1 VPDRWVLA
9 LVVAAVA
16 GAVAAAPVPLPAPL
30 LVTGLCGVVALGR
43 GRSLLACLALAAL
56 VSELGHRAEAGLAP
70 PEPGPVQAEV
80 VLLTDPQP
88 SGPGLRADARLA
100 DRRVLLRARG
110 PASEALTDRLAGEHV
125 TIAGDLEPV
134 HPAAWL
140 RARHVAAS
148 VTVWRVEGWRPG
160 SPVTRAANAL
170 RRTLESGAAS
180 LSPSA
185 RTLFTGLVIGDDRA
199 QLPEEA
205 DAFRATG
212 LTHLTAV
219 SGQNV
224 ALVLALVSPVLV
236 RLRLW
241 PRLLVTLLVILVFGL
256 VTRFEPSVLRASAL
270 AGIAAVAVT
279 VGRPLDRLRA
289 LGLAVVGLLVV
300 DPLLVHAVGFQLS
313 VAATAGI
320 LIGTRPLAA
329 VLPGPRP
336 LREALALATAAQLGV
351 SPVLLATFGPVPLA
365 SLPANVLAVPAKGLV
380 MMWGLTAGLVAGVV
394 GGPVAEVLHLP
405 TGALVGW
412 ISLVAERTAALPVGS
427 LGVGATVAAS
437 VGLVAAV
444 ALRGRRPA
452 LARLGTGLA
461 VLVLVTT
468 IGGANQAPP
477 LRDSP
482 EHGVVVW
489 RAGGGVVVELS
500 GRGRLPAP
508 GAARVLEG
516 VRAAGVRHVDLVV
529 VGDARVD
536 TAAVAALLRRYGTPA
551 VVGPG
556 GLPAAM
562 SATTVPP
569 PGTAVTVRGLD
580 VDLVTAGGRLVVDA
594 RPRSPHWDRRGG
606 G

>member
-1 VPDRWVLA
+1 M
-9 LVVAAVA
+9 
-16 GAVAAAPVPLPAPL
+16 
-30 LVTGLCGVVALGR
+30 
-43 GRSLLACLALAAL
+43 
-56 VSELGHRAEAGLAP
+56 
-70 PEPGPVQAEV
+70 
-80 VLLTDPQP
+80 
-88 SGPGLRADARLA
+88 
-100 DRRVLLRARG
+100 LLRTRG
-110 PASEALTDRLAGEHV
+110 PATEALTDRLAGEHV

-134 HPAAWL
+134 RPATWL

-160 SPVTRAANAL
+160 SPVTRAANRL
-170 RRTLESGAAS
+170 RRTLESGATS

-185 RTLFTGLVIGDDRA
+185 RALFTGLVIGDDRA

-236 RLRLW
+236 RFRLW
-241 PRLLVTLLVILVFGL
+241 PRLMVTLLVILVFGL

-270 AGIAAVAVT
+270 AGTAAVAVT

-289 LGLAVVGLLVV
+289 LGLAVTGLLAV
-300 DPLLVHAVGFQLS
+300 DPLLVWAVGFQLS

-320 LIGTRPLAA
+320 LVGTRPLAA
-329 VLPGPRP
+329 ALPGPRP
-336 LREALALATAAQLGV
+336 LREALALATAAQIGV

-394 GGPVAEVLHLP
+394 GGPVAAVLHLP
-405 TGALVGW
+405 TRALVGW

-427 LGVGATVAAS
+427 LGVGATLAAS

-444 ALRGRRPA
+444 VLRGRRPA
-452 LARLGTGLA
+452 LARLGAGLA
-461 VLVLVTT
+461 LLVLVATV
-468 IGGANQAPP
+468 GGANQASP
-477 LRDSP
+477 LRDASG
-482 EHGVVVW
+482 HGVVVW

-508 GAARVLEG
+508 GPARVLEG
-516 VRAAGVRHVDLVV
+516 VRVAGVRHVDLVV

-536 TAAVAALLRRYGTPA
+536 PAAVAALLRRYGSPA

-556 GLPAAM
+556 GLPPALG
-562 SATTVPP
+562 ATTVPP
-569 PGTAVTVRGLD
+569 PGAAVAVRGLE

-594 RPRSPHWDRRGG
+594 RPRSPG
-606 G
+606 

>member
-9 LVVAAVA
+9 LVGAAVA

-30 LVTGLCGVVALGR
+30 LATGLLGVVALAR
-43 GRSLLACLALAAL
+43 GRSLLVCLALAGL

-70 PEPGPVQAEV
+70 PEPGPVRGEV
-80 VLLTDPQP
+80 VLVTDPQP
-88 SGPGLRADARLA
+88 SGPGLRADARLGG
-100 DRRVLLRARG
+100 RRVLLRARG
-110 PASEALTDRLAGEHV
+110 PAAEALTDRLAGEHV
-125 TIAGDLEPV
+125 TIVGDLEPV
-134 HPAAWL
+134 APVAWL

-160 SPVTRAANAL
+160 SPVTQAANAL
-170 RRTLESGAAS
+170 RRTLEAGATS

-224 ALVLALVSPVLV
+224 ALVLALVSPVLA

-289 LGLAVVGLLVV
+289 LGLAVAGLLVV

-320 LIGTRPLAA
+320 LVGTRPLAA

-336 LREALALATAAQLGV
+336 LREALALATAAQIGV

-394 GGPVAEVLHLP
+394 GGQVAEVLHLP
-405 TGALVGW
+405 TGVLVGW

-427 LGVGATVAAS
+427 LGVGATVAATA
-437 VGLVAAV
+437 GLVAAV
-444 ALRGRRPA
+444 ALRGRRSA
-452 LARLGTGLA
+452 LARLGAGLA
-461 VLVLVTT
+461 VLVLVATV
-468 IGGANQAPP
+468 GGANQAPA
-477 LRDSP
+477 LRHVP

-516 VRAAGVRHVDLVV
+516 VRATGVRHVDLVV

-536 TAAVAALLRRYGTPA
+536 RAAVAALLRRYGTPA

-556 GLPAAM
+556 GLPAGLG
-562 SATTVPP
+562 ATTVPP
-569 PGTAVTVRGLD
+569 PGTALAVRGLD

-594 RPRSPHWDRRGG
+594 RPRSPRGDRRGG